1 MDLDTT
7 RSVTRRSQLRVGQ
20 SCHPSLATTCSL
32 HLHSV
37 SMQSQLLSVA
47 IKRLLSDTMSH
58 NCERLDLDFHAR
70 TRTRSDTSHARY
82 FQAPIV
88 LRHDPRSR
96 RCGRRAH
103 AQVHHQPAHHQRT
116 YPAKLTCLLALKSGY
131 SPSPS
136 PTARSAL
143 ACKLAAIPPHVSK
156 TSTPAPPPSD
166 VQYNSLIQPALIRH
180 EITST
185 PESQST
191 IARARWTASRINAG
205 EDAIDLLVYRG
216 LASIRPG
223 SPHDYRY

>member
-1 MDLDTT
+1 MPGTLVKPQSPSIATPVPDDADAERMHKYITD
-7 RSVTRRSQLRVGQ
+7 RRVIGIR
-20 SCHPSLATTCSL
+20 P
-32 HLHSV
+32 
-37 SMQSQLLSVA
+37 
-47 IKRLLSDTMSH
+47 
-58 NCERLDLDFHAR
+58 
-70 TRTRSDTSHARY
+70 
-82 FQAPIV
+82 
-88 LRHDPRSR
+88 
-96 RCGRRAH
+96 
-103 AQVHHQPAHHQRT
+103 
-116 YPAKLTCLLALKSGY
+116 PAKLTRLLALKSGY

-143 ACKLAAIPPHVSK
+143 ARKLAAIPPHVSK
-156 TSTPAPPPSD
+156 TSTPAPPLSD
-166 VQYNSLIQPALIRH
+166 VQYDPLIQPALIRH